1 MVELPSARSTDAI
14 QLYIM
19 VAMPPMYITDRYARV
34 SGISS
39 SGVWSTLSSGSSV
52 ISPTAVSAS
61 AAPTA
66 TYIDDTNVRLTD
78 NSSPA
83 PKYCAMTTDTPV
95 VTPSASDEYRYVATP
110 ATRPPTAQHRLV
122 SSHDVCVH
130 EVIHALTYAAD
141 EYRPCEFQQVPN
153 DSSARHIHD
162 VSLAG
167 VHLSA
172 SFQVYFPYKIRR

>member
-1 MVELPSARSTDAI
+1 
-14 QLYIM
+14 M

-110 ATRPPTAQHRLV
+110 ATLTADSATSPRYRPT
-122 SSHDVCVH
+122 
-130 EVIHALTYAAD
+130 TYASTKL
-141 EYRPCEFQQVPN
+141 YMR
-153 DSSARHIHD
+153 
-162 VSLAG
+162 
-167 VHLSA
+167 
-172 SFQVYFPYKIRR
+172 